1 MMRLNQVQTLL
12 NRQVLAMVVDSSGN
26 NLSRPIITNKPSVV
40 GSNTVNGLNRQQSTI
55 AGGFDSILKQKLSE
69 SGEIK
74 FSKHAEL
81 RLQSRNI
88 SLTQAQKDK
97 MKEAVVKA
105 ETKGVK
111 DSLVLMDN
119 LAFVVNVRSRTVIT
133 AANSNELKEN
143 VFTNIDGAVIV

>member
-1 MMRLNQVQTLL
+1 
-12 NRQVLAMVVDSSGN
+12 MVINSSGN
-26 NLSRPIITNKPSVV
+26 KLNRPIITNRPSIT
-40 GSNTVNGLNRQQSTI
+40 GGNTANSLNRQPGIT
-55 AGGFDSILKQKLSE
+55 AGGFESILKQKQTESSE
-69 SGEIK
+69 VK

-97 MKEAVVKA
+97 MKEAVAKA
-105 ETKGVK
+105 ESKGVR

-119 LAFVVNVRSRTVIT
+119 LAFVINVKNRMVIT
-133 AANSNELKEN
+133 AADSSDLKEN

>member
-1 MMRLNQVQTLL
+1 
-12 NRQVLAMVVDSSGN
+12 MVIDSSGN
-26 NLSRPIITNKPSVV
+26 SVNRPLIINKPSAV
-40 GSNTVNGLNRQQSTI
+40 GSNAANSLTRQSGI
-55 AGGFDSILKQKLSE
+55 NAARFESILKQKQAESE
-69 SGEIK
+69 EIK

-88 SLTQAQKDK
+88 SLTQVQKDK
-97 MKEAVVKA
+97 MKEAVARA
-105 ETKGVK
+105 EAKGVK

-119 LAFVVNVRSRTVIT
+119 LAFVVNVRNRTVIT

>member
-1 MMRLNQVQTLL
+1 
-12 NRQVLAMVVDSSGN
+12 MVIDNSGSRIN
-26 NLSRPIITNKPSVV
+26 RPIITGKPSVT
-40 GSNTVNGLNRQQSTI
+40 GGNATGNANRQNTP
-55 AGGFDSILKQKLSE
+55 AAVGFDSVLKQKLAE
-69 SGEIK
+69 SDEIK

-97 MKEAVVKA
+97 MKEAVAKA
-105 ETKGVK
+105 ESKGVK

-119 LAFVVNVRSRTVIT
+119 LAFVVNVKNKTVIT

>member
-1 MMRLNQVQTLL
+1 
-12 NRQVLAMVVDSSGN
+12 MVIDSSGN
-26 NLSRPIITNKPSVV
+26 SINRPVITGKPA
-40 GSNTVNGLNRQQSTI
+40 I
-55 AGGFDSILKQKLSE
+55 AGGNALAGGRRTTAPAKGFDSVLKQKLEESE
-69 SGEIK
+69 EIK

-97 MKEAVVKA
+97 MKEAVARA
-105 ETKGVK
+105 ESKGVR

-119 LAFVVNVRSRTVIT
+119 LAFVVNVKNRTVIT

>member
-1 MMRLNQVQTLL
+1 MTAVII
-12 NRQVLAMVVDSSGN
+12 DSSGN
-26 NLSRPIITNKPSVV
+26 GINRPVITGKPPVIGGNTIGSANIR
-40 GSNTVNGLNRQQSTI
+40 SNTAV
-55 AGGFDSILKQKLSE
+55 AGFEGILREKLSD

-74 FSKHAEL
+74 FSKHAEF

-97 MKEAVVKA
+97 MKEAVAKA
-105 ETKGVK
+105 ESKGVR

-119 LAFVVNVRSRTVIT
+119 LAFVVNVRNRTVIT